1 MKKFKVVYDSSSKV
15 YCTPLHVI
23 LVSDIH
29 VLQWMHGCDVDIH
42 QNKATFHHGIDMY
55 SYDGVNFL
63 AFNEN
68 KENWDA
74 PTDAAIETKI
84 KWDRVPVLKEYTKAY
99 LKKECVTWLMTFLK
113 YQKENGT
120 TGMYGC

>member
-1 MKKFKVVYDSSSKV
+1 MKKLKVVYDSSSKV

-29 VLQWMHGCDVDIH
+29 VLQWIHGCDVDIH
-42 QNKATFHHGIDMY
+42 QNEATFRHGIDMY
-55 SYDGVNFL
+55 SYDGANFL

-74 PTDAAIETKI
+74 PTDAAIETKT
-84 KWDRVPVLKEYTKAY
+84 KWDKVHVLKEYTKAY
-99 LKKECVTWLMTFLK
+99 LKKECVNWMMKFLK